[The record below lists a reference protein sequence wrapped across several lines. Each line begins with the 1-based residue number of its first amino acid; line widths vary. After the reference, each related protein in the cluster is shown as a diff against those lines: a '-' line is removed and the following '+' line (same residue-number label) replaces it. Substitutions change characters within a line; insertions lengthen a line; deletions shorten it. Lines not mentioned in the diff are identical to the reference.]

1 MTYDVTIKLP
11 VIFYSFQNHL
21 LDFDVN
27 FEYRITSCPK
37 YSCML
42 YVSTG

>member
-11 VIFYSFQNHL
+11 VIFYSFQNNL

-27 FEYRITSCPK
+27 FEYRITSVPE